1 MHASCMLWKALY
13 LFSSQDEWLV
23 SKLFGCLC
31 ERYAA
36 QPQGFTWVLRI
47 PNWKGDN
54 APMAIVELV
63 DNRLVTEA

>member
-1 MHASCMLWKALY
+1 MKTKYPHVSCMLWKALY

-36 QPQGFTWVLRI
+36 QPQGFI
-47 PNWKGDN
+47 YMGAEDP
-54 APMAIVELV
+54 
-63 DNRLVTEA
+63 